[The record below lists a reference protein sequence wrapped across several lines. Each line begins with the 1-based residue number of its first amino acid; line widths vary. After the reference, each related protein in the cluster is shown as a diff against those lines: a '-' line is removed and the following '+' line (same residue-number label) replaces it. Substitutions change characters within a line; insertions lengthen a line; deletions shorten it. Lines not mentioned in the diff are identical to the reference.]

1 MHSLSYS
8 TNACCSYNL
17 ENLLNPCP
25 CFHCVLTV
33 LIRLNQNPYHL
44 WSAHPVQQIRT
55 FQVLCLFFTL
65 PQTQIGSIN
74 ALLLESL
81 YIMSSSWNYVRYT
94 QEKIATQNNIS
105 SNAVKKSCPGFL
117 LLLLATFQLQFSFF
131 CYWEYQATTHFDL
144 EGSLEGSFHLIKI
157 SVYGTQKVIWWTTQS
172 WTREPSS
179 CKMLQNLP
187 TIPVNSIGLFVW
199 FPQRG
204 CYISHR
210 DIDGGGRYKKIKLHI
225 ITKPET
231 QQRKRERKLWDT
243 AAAAAAAAHL
253 PCSWSFTKINK
264 PSTREKGQ
272 IVKELKNLT
281 AWLMN
286 GGDNSASIPC

>member
-8 TNACCSYNL
+8 THACCSYNL

-94 QEKIATQNNIS
+94 QEKIAAQNNIG
-105 SNAVKKSCPGFL
+105 SNAVKNLAQDFFFYYLLHFNYSFLFSVTGNIKL
-117 LLLLATFQLQFSFF
+117 LLTLILKDPWRVAFTWSKSAFMARRKWSDGLRRAGQGNPAAAKCCKIYPPSQSIQLVCLFDFHREAVTLAT
-131 CYWEYQATTHFDL
+131 
-144 EGSLEGSFHLIKI
+144 
-157 SVYGTQKVIWWTTQS
+157 
-172 WTREPSS
+172 
-179 CKMLQNLP
+179 
-187 TIPVNSIGLFVW
+187 
-199 FPQRG
+199 
-204 CYISHR
+204 
-210 DIDGGGRYKKIKLHI
+210 
-225 ITKPET
+225 ET
-231 QQRKRERKLWDT
+231 
-243 AAAAAAAAHL
+243 
-253 PCSWSFTKINK
+253 
-264 PSTREKGQ
+264 
-272 IVKELKNLT
+272 
-281 AWLMN
+281 LM
-286 GGDNSASIPC
+286 GWQV